1 MSNPEMSAVGRE
13 LPPVTPGSAE
23 LVGSSKAVVRTRELV
38 ARTARLSGSVL
49 LVSEPGTDVESVA
62 VELHYRGRA
71 EGQFVKVAC
80 GEAGGVLDERLFG
93 TPAHKPSDLELATTG
108 SRLAAAR
115 GGTLFLQDV
124 SELPARVQDR
134 VARVARD
141 GEIQIDGDST
151 AARVRLIADAPV
163 TIDGDVLNR
172 RFRKD
177 LYRRLA
183 GSRLDLPPLRNRRE
197 DVPDL
202 AARLLD
208 QACSARRVPRRS
220 FADATLALLSA
231 LDWPGNLAE
240 LNELLERVVD
250 ETADEVIRI
259 EQIVP
264 MLQLTRA
271 RPPFTSV
278 GTLREARTQF
288 ERNYVSS
295 VLQHHGWRVA
305 AAARALGIQRPNLYR
320 KARQLG
326 IPVSRLAE

>member
-1 MSNPEMSAVGRE
+1 MSDPAASAVAFE
-13 LPPVTPGSAE
+13 LPPVTSGSAE
-23 LVGSSKAVVRTRELV
+23 LVGCSKVVV
-38 ARTARLSGSVL
+38 AA
-49 LVSEPGTDVESVA
+49 
-62 VELHYRGRA
+62 ELHERGRA
-71 EGQFVKVAC
+71 AGQFVKVVC
-80 GEAGGVLDERLFG
+80 DEASGMLDEHLFG
-93 TPAHKPSDLELATTG
+93 TPAPSPSDLELVTTG

-124 SELPARVQDR
+124 SELPARVQER
-134 VARVARD
+134 MARVARD
-141 GEIQIDGDST
+141 GEVQIDGDGAT
-151 AARVRLIADAPV
+151 ARVRLIADAPV
-163 TIDGDVLNR
+163 TIDSDVLNR

-183 GSRLDLPPLRNRRE
+183 GSRLDLPPLRDRRE
-197 DVPDL
+197 DVPEL
-202 AARLLD
+202 SAYLLD
-208 QACSARRVPRRS
+208 QVCSARRVPRRR

-240 LNELLERVVD
+240 LKDLLERVVD
-250 ETADEVIRI
+250 ETSDEFIRI

-264 MLQLTRA
+264 MLRLTRA
-271 RPPFTSV
+271 RPSFSPV

-305 AAARALGIQRPNLYR
+305 AAARTLGIQRPNLYR